1 MAWHSSRNVCRV
13 ARQSGTSA
21 RTGWDF
27 AARFSGM
34 STTEKWGY
42 AFWLFL
48 GLVFGIPESWA
59 GLANPPFPSLSDTI
73 GHLEELWPPTAVIV
87 VAVIVI
93 VAYYVVRVP
102 VSQTGSL
109 ALTGG
114 GPGRG
119 TGAGVGR
126 TYTGRLSKTPADT
139 SPVAA
144 LVYLPLALAAIAI
157 GSIIAAVTSGG
168 YWVLGYVIYG
178 LIAVFLVIIPNVLAY
193 WFARD
198 VPWPTLLATVTN
210 LERRWRP
217 AAVVV
222 LAGLVIL
229 LLHLALPPWP
239 DQLG

>member
-1 MAWHSSRNVCRV
+1 
-13 ARQSGTSA
+13 
-21 RTGWDF
+21 
-27 AARFSGM
+27 M

-42 AFWLFL
+42 GFWLFL
-48 GLVFGIPESWA
+48 GLVFGVPESWA
-59 GLANPPFPSLSDTI
+59 GLANPPFPALSDTI
-73 GHLEELWPPTAVIV
+73 AHLEEQWPPTAVIV

-93 VAYYVVRVP
+93 VAYYFVRVP
-102 VSQTGSL
+102 VSRTGSL
-109 ALTGG
+109 AYTEGG
-114 GPGRG
+114 LGRG

-126 TYTGRLSKTPADT
+126 TPTGRLSKTPADT

-144 LVYLPLALAAIAI
+144 VSYIPLALGLIAVGGI
-157 GSIIAAVTSGG
+157 VAAVASGD

-198 VPWPTLLATVTN
+198 VPWPTLLATITN

-217 AAVVV
+217 AAAVV

-239 DQLG
+239 DHLG

>member
-1 MAWHSSRNVCRV
+1 M
-13 ARQSGTSA
+13 
-21 RTGWDF
+21 RTRWEF

-42 AFWLFL
+42 GFWLFM

-59 GLANPPFPSLSDTI
+59 GLANPPWPSLSDTI
-73 GHLEELWPPTAVIV
+73 AHLDALWPPTAVIV

-93 VAYYVVRVP
+93 VAFYFVRVP

-109 ALTGG
+109 ALTEG

-157 GSIIAAVTSGG
+157 GSLIAAVTSGG

-198 VPWPTLLATVTN
+198 VPWPTLLATVSS

>member
-1 MAWHSSRNVCRV
+1 
-13 ARQSGTSA
+13 
-21 RTGWDF
+21 
-27 AARFSGM
+27 M

-42 AFWLFL
+42 GFWLFL
-48 GLVFGIPESWA
+48 GLVFGVPESWA
-59 GLANPPFPSLSDTI
+59 GLANPPFPALSDTI
-73 GHLEELWPPTAVIV
+73 AHLEEQWPPTAVIV

-93 VAYYVVRVP
+93 VAYYFVRVP
-102 VSQTGSL
+102 VSRTGSL
-109 ALTGG
+109 AYTEGG
-114 GPGRG
+114 LGRG

-126 TYTGRLSKTPADT
+126 APSGRLSKTPADT

-144 LVYLPLALAAIAI
+144 ISYIPLALGLIAVGGI
-157 GSIIAAVTSGG
+157 VAAVASGD

-198 VPWPTLLATVTN
+198 VPWPTLLATITN

-217 AAVVV
+217 AAAVV

-239 DQLG
+239 DHLG

>member
-1 MAWHSSRNVCRV
+1 V
-13 ARQSGTSA
+13 
-21 RTGWDF
+21 RTGRDF

-42 AFWLFL
+42 GFWLFL

-59 GLANPPFPSLSDTI
+59 GLANPPYPSLSDTI

-93 VAYYVVRVP
+93 VAYYFVRVP

-109 ALTGG
+109 AYTKGG
-114 GPGRG
+114 LGRG
-119 TGAGVGR
+119 AGAGVGR
-126 TYTGRLSKTPADT
+126 TYAGRLSKTPADT

-144 LVYLPLALAAIAI
+144 IIYIPLALAVIAL

-198 VPWPTLLATVTN
+198 VPWPTLLATIIN

-229 LLHLALPPWP
+229 ILHLALPPWP
-239 DQLG
+239 DRLG